1 MDGRFVRF
9 KRRPRP
15 PHIVHAHPPYAGLAA
30 GALACSLGAC
40 AISPPL
46 PRADLPVALD
56 DRPQGIHAVAR
67 EVSVIGHRGR
77 LAPPEREQLLRRVTE
92 QGSGSL
98 VQRHLAAMSTFGE
111 VDLFAGNDVKLL
123 IDGPETF
130 EAMFA
135 AIEAA
140 KQTILLESYII
151 EDAAISQRLSALL
164 ARKAAEGVK
173 VAMIYDAVGSIRTDA
188 RYFDNLRQAGVAVC
202 EFNPVNP
209 TKRRMGYWDITHR
222 DHRKIFVIDREVA
235 FTGGINISATY
246 SSGSFG
252 RERGSKRVHEDGWR
266 DTTVQVRGPAAL
278 AFDDLV
284 RETWAHQR
292 CRDALPDGIS
302 KALQPL
308 PPKAR
313 PPSQAAGGQVVRV
326 MPSSPTDA
334 FNKIYALLLTAIDAS
349 QKSVYLTMAYFAP
362 GRDMID
368 ALCEAAERGVD
379 VQLVLPSVSDFTPVL
394 HAGRSY
400 YERLL
405 RSGVKL
411 YELQDAVLH
420 AKTAVIDGV
429 VSTVGSSNMDW
440 RSFVG
445 NNEVN
450 AVIIGED
457 FGDSMTR
464 MFRRDLEASEKITL
478 EQWARRSPLQR
489 AKETLARLFENWW

>member
-1 MDGRFVRF
+1 
-9 KRRPRP
+9 
-15 PHIVHAHPPYAGLAA
+15 
-30 GALACSLGAC
+30 
-40 AISPPL
+40 
-46 PRADLPVALD
+46 
-56 DRPQGIHAVAR
+56 
-67 EVSVIGHRGR
+67 
-77 LAPPEREQLLRRVTE
+77 
-92 QGSGSL
+92 
-98 VQRHLAAMSTFGE
+98 
-111 VDLFAGNDVKLL
+111 
-123 IDGPETF
+123 
-130 EAMFA
+130 
-135 AIEAA
+135 
-140 KQTILLESYII
+140 
-151 EDAAISQRLSALL
+151 
-164 ARKAAEGVK
+164 
-173 VAMIYDAVGSIRTDA
+173 
-188 RYFDNLRQAGVAVC
+188 
-202 EFNPVNP
+202 
-209 TKRRMGYWDITHR
+209 
-222 DHRKIFVIDREVA
+222 
-235 FTGGINISATY
+235 
-246 SSGSFG
+246 
-252 RERGSKRVHEDGWR
+252 
-266 DTTVQVRGPAAL
+266 
-278 AFDDLV
+278 
-284 RETWAHQR
+284 
-292 CRDALPDGIS
+292 
-302 KALQPL
+302 
-308 PPKAR
+308 
-313 PPSQAAGGQVVRV
+313 